1 MWLVELQHDVRSI
14 HQVARG
20 SDDDKVLQMA
30 IDENRILITCDK
42 DFGEMVFQERK
53 TQNGV
58 VLLRLVDERAD
69 NKIAVLSRLLEQYP
83 DRLANNFVVATEAG
97 VRIAGLGGR

>member
-20 SDDDKVLQMA
+20 SDDDRVLQMA

-42 DFGEMVFQERK
+42 DFGEMVFRERK
-53 TQNGV
+53 PHNGV
-58 VLLRLVDERAD
+58 VLLRLDDERAD
-69 NKIAVLSRLLEQYP
+69 NKIAALSRLLEQYP

-97 VRIAGLGGR
+97 IRIAGLGGS